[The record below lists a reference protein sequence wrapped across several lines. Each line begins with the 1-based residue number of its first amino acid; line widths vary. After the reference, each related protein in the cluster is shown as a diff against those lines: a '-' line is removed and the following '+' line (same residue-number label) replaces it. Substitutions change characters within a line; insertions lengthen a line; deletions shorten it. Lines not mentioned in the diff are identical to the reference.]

1 MSTKLHHGYRLA
13 EGVDPFD
20 FLATVRAHIDPV
32 RDRADARVLAERA
45 VAIVDKA
52 AVHGLTTHAGDNL
65 ADLMKTPLASAYLAW
80 EDEQA
85 KLRETD
91 RRHDPNRVELSFGRD
106 PLTGRYGV
114 LLFADEATLIAAF
127 EAMPEVE
134 AYGYWNNTDR
144 PDEVTEAEWD
154 ERRAF
159 WDRVLP
165 GYQPPAEV
173 MLSWSLRGTYN
184 PGVMMLASKRSP
196 LILEEMPDLDRR
208 ARRAAQEAVSTAA
221 VRAMPAAKPPVHE
234 ITSLVFR
241 TLRTDQY
248 PEVVDAARALL
259 PTDIDYDLLLG
270 DRPLLIDD
278 ADAKRAAFLG
288 LAEAAGKRLH
298 QAELEDD

>member
-1 MSTKLHHGYRLA
+1 M
-13 EGVDPFD
+13 
-20 FLATVRAHIDPV
+20 
-32 RDRADARVLAERA
+32 
-45 VAIVDKA
+45 
-52 AVHGLTTHAGDNL
+52 HGLTTHAGDDL
-65 ADLMKTPLASAYLAW
+65 ADLMKTPLTSAYLAH
-80 EDEQA
+80 EEEQA
-85 KLRETD
+85 KLAETD
-91 RRHDPNRVELSFGRD
+91 RRHDPNRFELAFGRD

-114 LLFADEATLIAAF
+114 LRFADEATLIDAF

-134 AYGYWNNTDR
+134 AYGYWNSSDR
-144 PDEVTEAEWD
+144 PDGVTEGEWD

-165 GYQPPAEV
+165 GFSTPVEV
-173 MLSWSLRGTYN
+173 MLTWSLRGTYH
-184 PGVMMLASKRSP
+184 PGILRLASDRSP
-196 LILEEMPDLDRR
+196 LILEELPDLDRR
-208 ARRAAQEAVSTAA
+208 ARRVAQDAVATAA

-259 PTDIDYDLLLG
+259 PADVDYDLLLG

-278 ADAKRAAFLG
+278 ADTKRAAFLG

-298 QAELEDD
+298 QAETEED